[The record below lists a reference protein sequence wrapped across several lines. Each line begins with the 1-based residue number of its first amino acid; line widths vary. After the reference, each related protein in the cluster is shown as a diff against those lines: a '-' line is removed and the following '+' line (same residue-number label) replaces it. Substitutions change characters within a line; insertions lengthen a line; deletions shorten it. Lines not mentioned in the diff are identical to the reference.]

1 MAPRR
6 CAGTCSADQPRS
18 VLTGRAAGLALIAA
32 AGLAGAALIVSAG
45 PDIEPGLIH
54 SDQPTLTSVVM
65 PEDIGRG
72 TPPPGV
78 LITPASAFIGGD
90 SR

>member
-1 MAPRR
+1 MTAR
-6 CAGTCSADQPRS
+6 T
-18 VLTGRAAGLALIAA
+18 AGLLLVAAACLAGVALI
-32 AGLAGAALIVSAG
+32 LAAG

-54 SDQPTLTSVVM
+54 SDRPTTTSVVM

-78 LITPASAFIGGD
+78 LVTPASAFIGDD